1 MAAISKVAVGRL
13 LKINVTFNWET
24 DNSDSGWLTRL
35 ATGKNKNAVEA
46 ILSYIVYLLKVI
58 VEFLPAL

>member
-1 MAAISKVAVGRL
+1 MAAISKVAVGWL
-13 LKINVTFNWET
+13 LKINVTFNRET
-24 DNSDSGWLTRL
+24 DNSDSGWLIRL